1 MNNIDYYGLKS
12 PQKSR
17 SGWLIVFGVL
27 EAFLAFVCVLI
38 AIAIMAARSDSH
50 TTAQVPTKG
59 LAMIATM
66 YGVVGLTFVAGSVGT
81 LMRSNWGRLV
91 MVFLSVCWLG
101 IGVLSL
107 VSFLGAA
114 VFMQTGLRGNSAG
127 LQMVVVMIGL
137 FMVIT
142 PGIFL
147 RFYTLPS
154 VKAAFQLPLR
164 PPAPRLPV
172 SIWIAAGLIIFGAVT
187 MWATSQFLPLF
198 TFFGLIFTGKVG
210 RELMLLRAACDAV
223 LCAFFLKRD
232 LRSWRAMVW
241 ITVVSGA
248 SNLVTNVIR
257 TPQQIYAHASWAH
270 PERMNPSSFWFSN
283 TYRLGGTFVL
293 TLAFLLLLLYARR
306 HFQLDDAEPVKQCSA
321 SAAAS

>member
-1 MNNIDYYGLKS
+1 MKA

-17 SGWLIVFGVL
+17 SGWLIVFGIA
-27 EAFLAFVCVLI
+27 EALLAFFCIVIGI
-38 AIAIMAARSDSH
+38 AILAMRSDSH
-50 TTAQVPTKG
+50 AAAQVSAKG
-59 LAMIATM
+59 LAVIAAI
-66 YGVVGLTFVAGSVGT
+66 YGVLGLAFVAGSVGT
-81 LMRSNWGRLV
+81 LMHSNWGRLV
-91 MVFLSVCWLG
+91 MICLSALWLG
-101 IGVLSL
+101 IGLLSL
-107 VSFLGAA
+107 LSILGAA
-114 VFMQTGLRGNSAG
+114 VFTQSYLRQNSAG
-127 LQMVVVMIGL
+127 LQVVVVMIGL
-137 FMVIT
+137 FMVVT

-154 VKAAFQLPLR
+154 VKAAFLPSLR

-232 LRSWRAMVW
+232 FRSWRAMVW
-241 ITVVSGA
+241 ITVVFGA

-257 TPQQIYAHASWAH
+257 TPRQIYAHASWAH

-293 TLAFLLLLLYARR
+293 TLAFLLLLL
-306 HFQLDDAEPVKQCSA
+306 
-321 SAAAS
+321 